1 MRLSKLKLKLNQD
14 KCFFFQQSCEYLG
27 HLVSRDGVAPSPG
40 KVEALLSVEP
50 PSDLSSLR
58 AFLGLVGYYR
68 RFVPNFAALAAPLFG
83 LLKKDVAFVMGPQQI
98 AACEALKAAVAQ
110 GNVLAIPD
118 VSKPFKLYTD
128 ASDLAVGAVLEQD
141 YDDGPRP
148 VVFLSKALTP
158 AERRYTTSE
167 KELLAIVFAIKRLR
181 HYLYGHRFLVFTDHS
196 ALQWLRAQV
205 TPTGRLSRWCAL
217 LQEFDFEVSHV
228 PGRDNVVADGL
239 SRLPA
244 VPSSGAMAASEESP
258 SLSVEVLLAEQ
269 QADPDI
275 QGIRQFLRGEKQEP
289 PQTYSGMVP
298 FLFID
303 DYDLVCFQAPSKQ
316 PAAVRWLAP
325 QSIACWHTSSGPP
338 STPQSSNMFRVVRP
352 ATR

>member
-128 ASDLAVGAVLEQD
+128 ASDLLS
-141 YDDGPRP
+141 
-148 VVFLSKALTP
+148 VVIQLRRKSFWPLS
-158 AERRYTTSE
+158 
-167 KELLAIVFAIKRLR
+167 LR
-181 HYLYGHRFLVFTDHS
+181 
-196 ALQWLRAQV
+196 
-205 TPTGRLSRWCAL
+205 
-217 LQEFDFEVSHV
+217 
-228 PGRDNVVADGL
+228 
-239 SRLPA
+239 
-244 VPSSGAMAASEESP
+244 SSGCATTCTATDSWS
-258 SLSVEVLLAEQ
+258 SLTT
-269 QADPDI
+269 
-275 QGIRQFLRGEKQEP
+275 RR
-289 PQTYSGMVP
+289 
-298 FLFID
+298 
-303 DYDLVCFQAPSKQ
+303 
-316 PAAVRWLAP
+316 
-325 QSIACWHTSSGPP
+325 SSG
-338 STPQSSNMFRVVRP
+338 FGLR
-352 ATR
+352 